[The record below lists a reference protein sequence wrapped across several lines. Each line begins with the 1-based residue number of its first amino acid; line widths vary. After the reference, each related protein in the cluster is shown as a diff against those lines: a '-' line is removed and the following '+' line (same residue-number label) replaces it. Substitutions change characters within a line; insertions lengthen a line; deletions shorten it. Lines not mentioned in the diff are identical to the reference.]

1 MPTTPDPQPRPQ
13 MVVAGAS
20 PMVAPMPDLL
30 HCGGIEAFLRDG
42 GTPERFAEIRH
53 RFDARAEARPGACW
67 PGIDLDGDDLCGAE
81 LAGATLIGAVLPEVN
96 GADLRRAELERS
108 EIRRAQGTV
117 FDGAELTEADLRW
130 GRLEGA
136 SFVGANLACCD
147 LNEAGLRRARFDG
160 ADLTD
165 ADFRDSELWGSTV
178 HLAAFLDGA
187 DFTGAVGLTVE
198 QLAVL
203 AARGALGVEEC
214 EAA

>member
-1 MPTTPDPQPRPQ
+1 MPTAAEPQPPSPT
-13 MVVAGAS
+13 VAAHPEPAGAS
-20 PMVAPMPDLL
+20 PAILL
-30 HCGGIEAFLRDG
+30 HCAGIEAFLRNG
-42 GTPERFAEIRH
+42 GTPEEFARVRH
-53 RFDARAEARPGACW
+53 RFDARAEAAPGVCW

-96 GADLRRAELERS
+96 GADLRRAQLERS
-108 EIRRAQGTV
+108 EIRRAQGAV
-117 FDGAELTEADLRW
+117 FDGAELAEADLRW

-165 ADFRDSELWGSTV
+165 ADFRDAELWGSTV
-178 HLAAFLDGA
+178 HLAARLDGA
-187 DFTGAVGLTVE
+187 DFSGAVGLTVE
-198 QLAVL
+198 QRVIL